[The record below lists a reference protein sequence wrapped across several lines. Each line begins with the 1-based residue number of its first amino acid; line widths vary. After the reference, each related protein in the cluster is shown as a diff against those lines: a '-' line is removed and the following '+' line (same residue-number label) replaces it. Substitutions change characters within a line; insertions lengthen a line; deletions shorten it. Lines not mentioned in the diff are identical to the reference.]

1 VKRGD
6 VALAVFPNTDG
17 LTAKLRPVVIVQADG
32 LDTGL
37 PQVLVAMVTSNL
49 RRAGK
54 TFRFFVAVDSIPG
67 RSSGLLS
74 DSVVM
79 ADCLATISLKAVHRI
94 IGSLERAPLDVALR
108 AALDL
113 QEI

>member
-1 VKRGD
+1 MKRGD

-49 RRAGK
+49 RRAGRP
-54 TFRFFVAVDSIPG
+54 FRPTIMLDSAQG
-67 RSSGLLS
+67 RTSGLLA

-79 ADCLATISLKAVHRI
+79 ADCLATIACKAVHRL
-94 IGSLERAPLDVALR
+94 IGGLDRAMLDCALK

-113 QEI
+113 

>member
-1 VKRGD
+1 MKRGD

-37 PQVLVAMVTSNL
+37 PQILVAMVTSNL
-49 RRAGK
+49 RRAGRP
-54 TFRFFVAVDSIPG
+54 FRPAILLGSVQG
-67 RSSGLLS
+67 RASGLLA

-79 ADCLATISLKAVHRI
+79 ADCLATIACKAVHRV
-94 IGSLERAPLDVALR
+94 IGSLERAVLDNALK
-108 AALDL
+108 ATLDL
-113 QEI
+113 

>member
-1 VKRGD
+1 MKRGE

-49 RRAGK
+49 RREGK
-54 TFRFFVAVDSIPG
+54 PFRVFIPLASAEG
-67 RSSGLLS
+67 RASGLLS

-79 ADCLATISLKAVHRI
+79 ADCVATIAVKAVHRV
-94 IGSLERAPLDVALR
+94 IGHMDK
-108 AALDL
+108 AALDRAL
-113 QEI
+113 RVALDL

>member
-1 VKRGD
+1 MKRGD

-17 LTAKLRPVVIVQADG
+17 LTAKLRPVVIIQADE

-37 PQVLVAMVTSNL
+37 PQVLVAMVTSNP

-54 TFRFFVAVDSIPG
+54 AFRVSIPLASPEG
-67 RSSGLLS
+67 RASGLLS

-79 ADCLATISLKAVHRI
+79 ADCVATIATKAVHRV
-94 IGSLERAPLDVALR
+94 IGRMDRDALDQALKV
-108 AALDL
+108 ALDL
-113 QEI
+113 

>member
-1 VKRGD
+1 M
-6 VALAVFPNTDG
+6 ALAIFPNTDG

-49 RRAGK
+49 RRTGK
-54 TFRFFVAVDSIPG
+54 TFRFFVAADSIPG
-67 RSSGLLS
+67 RASGLLS

-113 QEI
+113 QKI

>member
-1 VKRGD
+1 MKRGD

-37 PQVLVAMVTSNL
+37 PQVLVAMVTSNV

-54 TFRFFVAVDSIPG
+54 PFRVFVPVESASG
-67 RSSGLLS
+67 LATGLLS

-79 ADCLATISLKAVHRI
+79 ADCLATIFHKAVHRV
-94 IGSLERAPLDVALR
+94 IGSLSREPLDMGLR

-113 QEI
+113 E

>member
-1 VKRGD
+1 LKRGD

-17 LTAKLRPVVIVQADG
+17 LTAKLRPVVIIQADG

-49 RRAGK
+49 RRSGK
-54 TFRFFVAVDSIPG
+54 PFRVSIALDNAEG
-67 RSSGLLS
+67 RESGLLS

-79 ADCLATISLKAVHRI
+79 ADCVATIATKAVHRT
-94 IGSLERAPLDVALR
+94 IGRMSRDALDRALKV
-108 AALDL
+108 ALDL
-113 QEI
+113 

>member
-1 VKRGD
+1 MKRGD

-49 RRAGK
+49 RRTGK
-54 TFRFFVAVDSIPG
+54 PFRVFVPVASASG
-67 RSSGLLS
+67 RATGLLS

-79 ADCLATISLKAVHRI
+79 ADCLATISTKAVHRV
-94 IGSLERAPLDVALR
+94 IGSLDREALDTALK

-113 QEI
+113 E